1 MSVEHLIP
9 WLLVMTKSWVYR
21 QVRKE
26 SAFAHSLGAHGFS
39 FFCGMCSV
47 ETESGVSMRGGK
59 KMLFS
64 SWLP

>member
-9 WLLVMTKSWVYR
+9 WLLVTTKNGVYGR
-21 QVRKE
+21 VPKE

-39 FFCGMCSV
+39 FFYGTCSV